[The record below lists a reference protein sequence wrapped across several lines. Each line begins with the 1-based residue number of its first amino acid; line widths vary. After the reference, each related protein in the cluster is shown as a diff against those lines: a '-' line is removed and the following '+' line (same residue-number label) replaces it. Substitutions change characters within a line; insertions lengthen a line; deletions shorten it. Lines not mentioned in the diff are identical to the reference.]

1 MDLEVKL
8 EAGEL
13 TRCSLEVQAFL
24 GGALVGG
31 DTSVPIHGAREP
43 GALTALFT
51 EESKTASLCLQTGEG
66 LAAIRIARGELAAR

>member
-13 TRCSLEVQAFL
+13 TQCSLEVQAFL

-43 GALTALFT
+43 GALTARCSRKNRRRHHCACKL
-51 EESKTASLCLQTGEG
+51 E
-66 LAAIRIARGELAAR
+66 RGACCN